1 MTVDE
6 IYTAIAKEILNVI
19 NNEWEKAC
27 LEFEFVGEGVVGYT
41 GDYFKNDT
49 RKNIEV
55 ENIDDSISDWLSKL
69 HEITTEGGN
78 NKWNRSVFTL
88 FSTGKFAMEFIWDQ
102 ELNDEIERL
111 SKE

>member
-6 IYTAIAKEILNVI
+6 IYEAIAKEILNVI
-19 NNEWEKAC
+19 NDDWDKAC

-41 GDYFKNDT
+41 GDYVNDNN
-49 RKNIEV
+49 KKDIEV
-55 ENIDDSISDWLSKL
+55 ENIDDDVTDWLSQL

-78 NKWNRSVFTL
+78 NKWNRAIFTL
-88 FSTGKFAMEFIWDQ
+88 FSTGKFDMEFIWDQ